1 MPYCSHLHL
10 MSEAA
15 VGQTGSVLPV
25 WERLPMSTKRQK
37 AAPSPS
43 SNPGADR
50 TDPRSLAAWLKLG
63 GGGPDARGG
72 EAENWLL
79 EKPVLSATRLPPTSV
94 SAHYSSMLP
103 GFRVQD
109 ARAARF

>member
-1 MPYCSHLHL
+1 MPYCFHLHL
-10 MSEAA
+10 ISEAA
-15 VGQTGSVLPV
+15 LGQTGSVLPV

-37 AAPSPS
+37 PALSPS
-43 SNPGADR
+43 TNPGADR
-50 TDPRSLAAWLKLG
+50 TDLSPLAAWLKLG
-63 GGGPDARGG
+63 GGGPDAWGG

-79 EKPVLSATRLPPTSV
+79 EKPVLSATCLPPTNV

-109 ARAARF
+109 ARAARL

>member
-10 MSEAA
+10 MSEITL
-15 VGQTGSVLPV
+15 GQTGSVLPV

-94 SAHYSSMLP
+94 SAHYSSTLP